1 MGGSGIGWGRE
12 GYFRL
17 RRGPGPVTVVW
28 EVGWGL
34 GVGVVLGVWS
44 GWLVGWFCGGF
55 VDIRLALNSLF
66 IGLDATLTRH
76 SIWK

>member
-1 MGGSGIGWGRE
+1 M
-12 GYFRL
+12 
-17 RRGPGPVTVVW
+17 TVVW